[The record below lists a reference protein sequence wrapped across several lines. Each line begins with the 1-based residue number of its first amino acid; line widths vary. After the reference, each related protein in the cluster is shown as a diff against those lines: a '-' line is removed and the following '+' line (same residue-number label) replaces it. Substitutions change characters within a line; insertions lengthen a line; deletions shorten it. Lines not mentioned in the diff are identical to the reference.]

1 MNSLASKRQLR
12 SPPDKT
18 LTKLR
23 ARGRE
28 KKIPEITDH
37 MLGATVDEHGVAV
50 VAEVLLH
57 RLLLVELIA
66 QLIQI
71 DRFKP
76 SAQMDL
82 PLLRTQ
88 FTDQQA

>member
-1 MNSLASKRQLR
+1 
-12 SPPDKT
+12 
-18 LTKLR
+18 
-23 ARGRE
+23 
-28 KKIPEITDH
+28 
-37 MLGATVDEHGVAV
+37 MLGAPVDEHGVAV
-50 VAEVLLH
+50 VAEVFLN

-88 FTDQQA
+88 FTEQQA